1 MLWQWRTTAKRG
13 ITVEIAKEG
22 YLIRRVPALHIV
34 IGTPRVEGGEPN
46 FRLPHRRVLNIKKV
60 KYMLMLIISH
70 KWVNLYLTVKMDIN

>member
-34 IGTPRVEGGEPN
+34 IGTPRVEGGSPTSAC
-46 FRLPHRRVLNIKKV
+46 
-60 KYMLMLIISH
+60 LIAE
-70 KWVNLYLTVKMDIN
+70 Y

>member
-1 MLWQWRTTAKRG
+1 MAMENHSKTRHYCRNRK
-13 ITVEIAKEG
+13 
-22 YLIRRVPALHIV
+22 RRVPDYESTSFAYCD
-34 IGTPRVEGGEPN
+34 RNAESRGGEPN